1 MSYQPASLGFQPNI
15 LPGGL
20 YHRIDEGSFRLSAL
34 SDEPGIVE
42 LPSVPNT
49 IVSIHV
55 GPSVQVACR
64 RGGSSFRGTAVHG
77 DIEIIPAYTPGTWE
91 IKQRDNCF
99 LLSIS
104 PKLLNL
110 AIEQIDVE
118 PRRVEIR
125 NIFQTRDVQLEHI
138 GWALKAEMEAGYPC
152 GRLYLDSLAMSAVAR
167 LVRCHSSLPVEQPKQ
182 MRGLSGRRLKDVLG
196 YIEDNLSQD
205 LSLSDIA
212 AVARISVSH
221 FKSLFRESV
230 GIPAHQYL
238 IRRRV
243 ERARSLLGEGKM
255 SISQIAFETGFAH
268 QSHLARHMRR
278 LLGVSPKALR
288 DTLR

>member
-110 AIEQIDVE
+110 AIEEIDVE

-152 GRLYLDSLAMSAVAR
+152 GRLYLDSLALSAVAR

>member
-243 ERARSLLGEGKM
+243 ERARSLLGEGKL